1 MSHFKL
7 IISIV
12 LLLLLIG
19 CFVISPKQSFR
30 FVVETAKSFVKFVI
44 VVAKE
49 GKDLIVDVASKIDKE
64 KKQ

>member
-1 MSHFKL
+1 
-7 IISIV
+7 V